1 MSNASSAPPLTPIAQ
16 SAAVIIGDVL
26 RFAAGQAHSV
36 AELRQ
41 IGDRVAQLQAA
52 ISDAEQSV
60 ASDEESLQQL
70 GYPTTAL
77 DSFAVVQAE
86 MDRWKGF
93 TISKLGLGRLEQ
105 HCRVIAQLAHEAQH
119 HRPELSNVA

>member
-41 IGDRVAQLQAA
+41 IGDRIAQLQAA
-52 ISDAEQSV
+52 ISDAEQAV
-60 ASDEESLQQL
+60 AVDEESLKL
-70 GYPTTAL
+70 SGYPTTAVE
-77 DSFAVVQAE
+77 SFDVVHIE
-86 MDRWKGF
+86 MDRWKAGS
-93 TISKLGLGRLEQ
+93 ISKLGLGRLQQ
-105 HCRVIAQLAHEAQH
+105 HCRVLAQLAYEAQQ
-119 HRPELSNVA
+119 HRPEMAA